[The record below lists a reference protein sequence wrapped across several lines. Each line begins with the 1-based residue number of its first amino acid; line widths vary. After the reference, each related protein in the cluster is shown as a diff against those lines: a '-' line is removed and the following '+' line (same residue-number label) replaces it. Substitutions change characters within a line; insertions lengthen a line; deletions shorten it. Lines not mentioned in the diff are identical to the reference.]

1 MTQVGEFDGGVGVA
15 GTAWRC
21 ERPHGEMVHFCISQF
36 GQPAVSNSVRSRRAF
51 PGSACLEDRE
61 EERRKKGSSFC
72 DERKAKTGTY
82 HSPLPD
88 PRTESPRPEALE
100 SRSLPAAIEA
110 KLAEGS
116 WTGMVM

>member
-1 MTQVGEFDGGVGVA
+1 MGGWVWQERRGGVNGL
-15 GTAWRC
+15 TAIT
-21 ERPHGEMVHFCISQF
+21 MVHFCISQF
-36 GQPAVSNSVRSRRAF
+36 GQPAASISVRSRHAF
-51 PGSACLEDRE
+51 PGSACLKDRE
-61 EERRKKGSSFC
+61 EERRKKGKLIC
-72 DERKAKTGTY
+72 EERKAKTGTY

-88 PRTESPRPEALE
+88 PRTDSPRPEALE

>member
-1 MTQVGEFDGGVGVA
+1 MTQVGEFDGGWV
-15 GTAWRC
+15 WQERRERC
-21 ERPHGEMVHFCISQF
+21 ERPHGQMVHLCISQF
-36 GQPAVSNSVRSRRAF
+36 GQPAVSSSVRSRRAF
-51 PGSACLEDRE
+51 PGSVCLEDRE
-61 EERRKKGSSFC
+61 ERRKKGKLIC